1 MVILTTKQQQLTPGQ
16 KGNTG
21 NKVAGGNGKN
31 AVKGRSD
38 VIEDRGS
45 QIPTSSSQEPVISN
59 SETGKQPN
67 LIKIFD
73 TGLNPESKQPGKAHV
88 TQYFLTQY

>member
-38 VIEDRGS
+38 VIEDR
-45 QIPTSSSQEPVISN
+45 PVRPMSHNIFSHN
-59 SETGKQPN
+59 IE
-67 LIKIFD
+67 IKR
-73 TGLNPESKQPGKAHV
+73 NCN
-88 TQYFLTQY
+88 